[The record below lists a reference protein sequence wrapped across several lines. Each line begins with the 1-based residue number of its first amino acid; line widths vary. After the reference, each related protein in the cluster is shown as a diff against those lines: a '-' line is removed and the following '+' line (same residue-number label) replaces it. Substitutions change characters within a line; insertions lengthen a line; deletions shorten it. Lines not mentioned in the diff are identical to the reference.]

1 MWTGTKILVKSAKY
15 SIILTIINVIIS
27 LVVSLIF
34 TGGIE
39 TSQIT
44 GNLGNIT
51 LLESVCLFLAAP
63 VTLYNTA
70 TRRDSYRSDG
80 SAEGDENK
88 EDEDYTIARVPNG
101 RGGWFVGLIGR
112 RRAVPNEGDRG
123 NVGKALTFVLCG
135 AILFVETVALAFM
148 SSFNK

>member
-1 MWTGTKILVKSAKY
+1 MWTGTKILVKSVKY
-15 SIILTIINVIIS
+15 SIILTIINVILS

-39 TSQIT
+39 INQLT

-70 TRRDSYRSDG
+70 TRKDSYAGEESD
-80 SAEGDENK
+80 EGDENK
-88 EDEDYTIARVPNG
+88 KDDDYTIARVPNG
-101 RGGWFVGLIGR
+101 RGGWFVGLIGG
-112 RRAVPNEGDRG
+112 RRAVPDEGNRS
-123 NVGKALTFVLCG
+123 NVEGFSLHFMWSDTF
-135 AILFVETVALAFM
+135 
-148 SSFNK
+148 N